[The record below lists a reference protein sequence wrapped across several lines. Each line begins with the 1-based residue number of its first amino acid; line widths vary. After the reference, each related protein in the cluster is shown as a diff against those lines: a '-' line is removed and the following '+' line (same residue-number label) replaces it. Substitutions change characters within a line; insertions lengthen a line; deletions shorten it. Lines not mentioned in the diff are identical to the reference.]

1 MAVDEQTWVFYKDL
15 LGYTDEELEEFK
27 KNPNNEDV
35 VSKAPVSGWGTLVQK
50 VLDD

>member
-1 MAVDEQTWVFYKDL
+1 MMAVDEKTWTFYKDL

-35 VSKAPVSGWGTLVQK
+35 VYVFKASNKAPF
-50 VLDD
+50 

>member
-1 MAVDEQTWVFYKDL
+1 MMAVDEKTWTFYKDL

-35 VSKAPVSGWGTLVQK
+35 VSKAPALMNRT
-50 VLDD
+50 